1 MNFEFS
7 EEQELLREQARGFLK
22 DNCSMQVVRD
32 ALESDGPFNADLWK
46 GVAELGWTAVAIPE
60 RFGGLGM
67 SYVDLSVIADEMGRA
82 VAPLPFSSSVY
93 LATEAIIAYGS
104 ESQQQTWLP
113 KLASGE
119 ILGAY
124 ALKSMENFG
133 GIPILL
139 VLDHRGDFGE
149 GDGYWYFSTGRIVS
163 PLLEALQIPFTIVDE
178 TAGVAD
184 AIVRGARTVE
194 ASRRPAAVLLGA
206 GVK

>member
-1 MNFEFS
+1 MNVDVAS
-7 EEQELLREQARGFLK
+7 ATVAGLK
-22 DNCSMQVVRD
+22 EAGID
-32 ALESDGPFNADLWK
+32 F
-46 GVAELGWTAVAIPE
+46 VA
-60 RFGGLGM
+60 
-67 SYVDLSVIADEMGRA
+67 S
-82 VAPLPFSSSVY
+82 LPSSVFMTVIPAVQDDPAFTHVEVTNEGDGVSICVGARLGGKRPAL
-93 LATEAIIAYGS
+93 LAEN
-104 ESQQQTWLP
+104 
-113 KLASGE
+113 SGLV
-119 ILGAY
+119 LGAY

-184 AIVRGARTVE
+184 AIVRGSRTVE